1 MLTYEIR
8 MRGKTPIY
16 EYLYQCIRRDI
27 LTGELKAGEKLPSKR
42 SLAAHLDISVV
53 TVENAYSQLV
63 LEGYIYS
70 VECSGYYVSKLR
82 VLNSVGETSDFRG
95 VYGKE
100 RTVQEPFGEE
110 AAPGLYEE
118 EEASPYYADLRCNRI
133 GMQHFPFSIWSK
145 LIREVITARDER
157 LLKAVPCRGVFEL
170 REAIAGY
177 LRRFRGMNVSPSQI
191 IIGAGTEFLYHELF
205 QILGEKAIY
214 GLEEIGYSYTYELL
228 ERSRVNWKQIRMD
241 ENGISIQSLEESGCN
256 VMHVTPEH
264 HFPTGIITPIGKRQ
278 ELLDWAQEHGG
289 YIIEDNFDSE
299 FRYVNKLTPA
309 LFSMDKSGC
318 VIYLNTFSKSIVP
331 SMRISYMVLPEKLM
345 KKYVEKMCYSS
356 CTVSCF
362 EQHTL
367 ARFISEGYFE
377 RHLNRTRNF
386 YKKLKAQLIQEI
398 QASPLHEIARIKE
411 AEAGTYFLLKL
422 ETNLK
427 DEELVSRARENGIDL
442 ACFSEYC
449 RNPQM
454 SREHILIINY
464 SGIRMEAIKET
475 VERLRRTVHVS
486 CAPLP

>member
-1 MLTYEIR
+1 MLTYEIS
-8 MRGKTPIY
+8 MRGRTPIY

-27 LTGELKAGEKLPSKR
+27 LSGELKAGEKLPSKR

-53 TVENAYSQLV
+53 TVENAYSQLL

-70 VECSGYYVSKLR
+70 VECSGYYVSRLR
-82 VLNSVGETSDFRG
+82 IQNPACGDED
-95 VYGKE
+95 
-100 RTVQEPFGEE
+100 
-110 AAPGLYEE
+110 APRLYQEE
-118 EEASPYYADLRCNRI
+118 EVNPYYADLRCNRI

-170 REAIAGY
+170 REAIAGN
-177 LRRFRGMNVSPSQI
+177 LHRFRGMNVSPSQI
-191 IIGAGTEFLYHELF
+191 VIGAGTEFLYHELF
-205 QILGEKAIY
+205 QILGEEACY

-228 ERSRVNWKQIRMD
+228 ERSRVNWRQIQMD
-241 ENGISIQSLEESGCN
+241 EDGISIHSLNESGCN

-264 HFPTGIITPIGKRQ
+264 HFPTGIITPIGRRQ
-278 ELLDWAQEHGG
+278 ELLNWAQEKGG

-299 FRYVNKLTPA
+299 FRYVNKLSPA
-309 LFSMDKSGC
+309 LFSMDKSGR
-318 VIYLNTFSKSIVP
+318 VIYMNTFSKSIVP
-331 SMRISYMVLPEKLM
+331 SMRISYMVLPEELM
-345 KKYVEKMCYSS
+345 KRYVEKMCYSS

-386 YKKLKAQLIQEI
+386 YRKLKAQLIQEI
-398 QASPLHEIARIKE
+398 QASALSGISEITE

-422 ETNLK
+422 KTDLT
-427 DEELVSRARENGIDL
+427 DDALVSRARKNGIDL

-449 RNPQM
+449 RNPRKN
-454 SREHILIINY
+454 REHILIINY
-464 SGIRMEAIKET
+464 SGIRIEAIQET
-475 VERLRRTVHVS
+475 VSRLVKSVI
-486 CAPLP
+486 P

>member
-1 MLTYEIR
+1 MLTYEIS
-8 MRGKTPIY
+8 MRGRTPIY

-27 LTGELKAGEKLPSKR
+27 LSGELKAGEKLPSKR

-53 TVENAYSQLV
+53 TVENAYSQLL

-70 VECSGYYVSKLR
+70 VECSGYYVSRLR
-82 VLNSVGETSDFRG
+82 IQSLTCGDED
-95 VYGKE
+95 
-100 RTVQEPFGEE
+100 
-110 AAPGLYEE
+110 APRLYQEE
-118 EEASPYYADLRCNRI
+118 EVNPYYADLRCNRI

-170 REAIAGY
+170 REAIAGN
-177 LRRFRGMNVSPSQI
+177 LHRFRGMNVSPSQVV
-191 IIGAGTEFLYHELF
+191 IGAGTEFLYHELF
-205 QILGEKAIY
+205 QILGEEACY

-228 ERSRVNWKQIRMD
+228 ERSRMNWRQIQMD
-241 ENGISIQSLEESGCN
+241 EDGISIHSLNESGCN

-264 HFPTGIITPIGKRQ
+264 HFPTGIITPIGRRQ
-278 ELLDWAQEHGG
+278 ELLNWAQEKGG

-299 FRYVNKLTPA
+299 FRYVNKLSPA
-309 LFSMDKSGC
+309 LFSMDKSGR
-318 VIYLNTFSKSIVP
+318 VIYMNTFSKSIVP
-331 SMRISYMVLPEKLM
+331 SMRISYMVLPEELM
-345 KKYVEKMCYSS
+345 KRYVEKMCYSS

-386 YKKLKAQLIQEI
+386 YRKLKAQLIQEI
-398 QASPLHEIARIKE
+398 QASALSGISEITE

-422 ETNLK
+422 KTDLT
-427 DEELVSRARENGIDL
+427 DDALVSRARKNGIDL

-449 RNPQM
+449 RNPRKN
-454 SREHILIINY
+454 REHILIINY
-464 SGIRMEAIKET
+464 SGIRMEAIQET
-475 VERLRRTVHVS
+475 VSRLVKSVI
-486 CAPLP
+486 P

>member
-1 MLTYEIR
+1 MLTYEITR
-8 MRGKTPIY
+8 RGKTPIY

-27 LTGELKAGEKLPSKR
+27 LSGEIKAGEKLPSKR

-53 TVENAYSQLV
+53 TVENAYSQLL

-70 VECSGYYVSKLR
+70 VECSGYYVSRLR
-82 VLNSVGETSDFRG
+82 VQNTFR
-95 VYGKE
+95 E
-100 RTVQEPFGEE
+100 DE
-110 AAPGLYEE
+110 AAPKLYQE

-170 REAIAGY
+170 RKAIAEN
-177 LRRFRGMNVSPSQI
+177 LHRFRGMNVSPSQI
-191 IIGAGTEFLYHELF
+191 VIGAGTEFLYQGLF
-205 QILGEKAIY
+205 QILGEDALY

-228 ERSRVNWKQIRMD
+228 ERNGVKWKQIEMD
-241 ENGISIQSLEESGCN
+241 ENGISIRSLQESGCN

-264 HFPTGIITPIGKRQ
+264 HFPTGIITPIGRRQ
-278 ELLDWAQEHGG
+278 ELLNWAQEKGG

-299 FRYVNKLTPA
+299 FRYVNKLSPA

-345 KKYVEKMCYSS
+345 KKYVERMCYSS

-398 QASPLHEIARIKE
+398 QASPLNEISKIKE
-411 AEAGTYFLLKL
+411 AEAGTYFLLRL
-422 ETNLK
+422 ETKLT
-427 DEELVSRARENGIDL
+427 DDELVLRARKNGIDL

-449 RNPQM
+449 RNPQK
-454 SREHILIINY
+454 SKPHILIINY
-464 SGIRMEAIKET
+464 SGIRMEAIQET
-475 VERLRRTVHVS
+475 VTRLLKSVVQEKLFDETK
-486 CAPLP
+486 